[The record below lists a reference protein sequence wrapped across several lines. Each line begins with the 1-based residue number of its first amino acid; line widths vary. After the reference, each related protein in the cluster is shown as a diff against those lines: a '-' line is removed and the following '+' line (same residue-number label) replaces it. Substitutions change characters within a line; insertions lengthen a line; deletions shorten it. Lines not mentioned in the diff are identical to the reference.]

1 MSQQPILK
9 QDCGTAAKPSAES
22 EEPSVS
28 EEAGT
33 VKIEPNVEP
42 NVEVSED
49 KEPEESSNG
58 THDLTEVTEPPNE
71 DSAMET
77 DEKDDEATEKVSD
90 YVEIE
95 MDGDEEY
102 PEVKC
107 EIESTKKR
115 ITKKRKSATDNDV
128 GYDISG
134 EKKKRHYVKSGEF
147 SGNMAD
153 RQRALV
159 AYACDLCGAK
169 YNDLDDLE
177 KHRGSHEEIDDEDGS
192 TVMKCTECDGK
203 FITPELLEEHVKQKH
218 KRLLKLHRCHLCQF
232 SSERRFDLK
241 KHLVIHTGIK
251 NYMCDQCGKCM
262 STPYNLKIHYLRL
275 HATEEEKNITCSE
288 DDCDF
293 KCADKAVLKDHL
305 RQKHNLM
312 IDNRDSEKV
321 EKIKLF
327 SCKHCDYTGKKE
339 SSLRYHMRI
348 HLENRQHKCKLCPYA
363 SKTKNNLILHMRT
376 HDGMQ
381 PVKCS
386 QCDFRGATNKI
397 ISEHIL
403 SKHAGIR
410 PYRCLVCKWSTSYS
424 GNMWKHIHDHRSELG
439 DAMPAEPVE
448 VVTGE
453 GVAIPVPLRPP
464 SGRKRT
470 KLYPPR
476 QYSRSPAADNLKA
489 ISKEFQAAHTARVDA
504 LSQLLQVNASGANP
518 EETVTIV
525 EVPIPMGEG
534 ESSVIMGGSESATT
548 SALNSLAA
556 AVATAREVALLSQQ
570 AQAVISG
577 QQGTDSSNPYP
588 VSQLFQQIAGQAS
601 GSQQLRLLPPLWPLP
616 PGNEVIIAVTSPDS
630 LQQAVLQSGITSS
643 SQPGSVGVTDQ
654 TKVTYTIARPQGGGE
669 EEVQFTV
676 QPDIHFENQS
686 AVADIPDPEE
696 SHVESDHV
704 YVSINESDLHVA
716 EDDRQGHTLQ
726 IVESSAVKDHVS
738 CEQNTEVEEHNVSQL
753 VTMIPEGELVMS
765 MVPTASQSNPTYV
778 SDSQQPVEA
787 HIVVSDPENPGQYIQ
802 QEIHYVQTNENGEA
816 ILEQNGTT
824 QVVHIVQQE
833 NGELAYQDSDGQVYT
848 AENTQVMFQ
857 PAEQSEQDFI
867 PNEIPEAIT
876 ISDADGRLGIPDS
889 EQLVS
894 SEGHLV
900 GVAEGVDQQEV
911 QIAVAAEF
919 IDQDHQV
926 VDHINEDQL
935 DESKNEQSHEN
946 IEAMPEDLTT
956 TPCTGESD
964 SSKVLSTASLEE
976 GQDDEDLK
984 TSSIEEPVENE
995 DLPPD
1000 VGSDVQAQSEK

>member
-1 MSQQPILK
+1 MNEAELSASDDPKENKEASPETGDAENITDEQEIQFRCKLCHYTGKDKEEIASHFLSKHIAVEVRSIGRDDSNRGADGGFVEVTGSKKPNARKRGRPRREVKLK
-9 QDCGTAAKPSAES
+9 EEEEDVDDEDDESDKAFVHKPSQISISSRGRRRKIPFKFAVDADDDGSHPYLSSSRSSRRAES
-22 EEPSVS
+22 EETSVS

-58 THDLTEVTEPPNE
+58 THNLTENTEPPNE
-71 DSAMET
+71 DSALET

-95 MDGDEEY
+95 MDSEY

-128 GYDISG
+128 AYDISG

-203 FITPELLEEHVKQKH
+203 FITSELLEEHVKQKH

-601 GSQQLRLLPPLWPLP
+601 GSQQTQIITSALASSSK
-616 PGNEVIIAVTSPDS
+616 GNEVIIAVTSPDS

-686 AVADIPDPEE
+686 AVADIQTQKKPTW
-696 SHVESDHV
+696 
-704 YVSINESDLHVA
+704 
-716 EDDRQGHTLQ
+716 R
-726 IVESSAVKDHVS
+726 
-738 CEQNTEVEEHNVSQL
+738 
-753 VTMIPEGELVMS
+753 VT
-765 MVPTASQSNPTYV
+765 T
-778 SDSQQPVEA
+778 
-787 HIVVSDPENPGQYIQ
+787 
-802 QEIHYVQTNENGEA
+802 
-816 ILEQNGTT
+816 
-824 QVVHIVQQE
+824 
-833 NGELAYQDSDGQVYT
+833 
-848 AENTQVMFQ
+848 
-857 PAEQSEQDFI
+857 
-867 PNEIPEAIT
+867 
-876 ISDADGRLGIPDS
+876 
-889 EQLVS
+889 
-894 SEGHLV
+894 
-900 GVAEGVDQQEV
+900 
-911 QIAVAAEF
+911 
-919 IDQDHQV
+919 
-926 VDHINEDQL
+926 
-935 DESKNEQSHEN
+935 
-946 IEAMPEDLTT
+946 
-956 TPCTGESD
+956 CT
-964 SSKVLSTASLEE
+964 
-976 GQDDEDLK
+976 
-984 TSSIEEPVENE
+984 
-995 DLPPD
+995 
-1000 VGSDVQAQSEK
+1000 